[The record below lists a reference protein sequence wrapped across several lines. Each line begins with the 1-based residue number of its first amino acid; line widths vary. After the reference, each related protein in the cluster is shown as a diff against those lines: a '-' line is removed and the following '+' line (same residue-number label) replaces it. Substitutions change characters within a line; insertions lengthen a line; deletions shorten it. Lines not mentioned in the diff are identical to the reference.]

1 MWWLKE
7 GRFGVRV
14 CLNCIELRHGCVVK
28 QHCFP
33 GGKCTSFRNA
43 SMPRCY
49 CAKPVFIKNRC
60 RFRSFLEV
68 RSSLEMALAG
78 NRQWNGSINRFWNAF
93 GSHFAPHLGPIGLH
107 LGFTWASLGPILAT
121 PGRHWAPFALNF
133 DPIGAMPASRTPHSA
148 PFELHLGPA
157 AHLSFV

>member
-1 MWWLKE
+1 MVSRTLPVCGGLKKLVFGSGLLELYRTSPWLCCK
-7 GRFGVRV
+7 
-14 CLNCIELRHGCVVK
+14 K
-28 QHCFP
+28 HCFP

-68 RSSLEMALAG
+68 QSSLEMALAG
-78 NRQWNGSINRFWNAF
+78 NRHWNGSINQFWNAF
-93 GSHFAPHLGPIGLH
+93 RSAFAPHLAPIGLH

-121 PGRHWAPFALNF
+121 AAPGGQLFL
-133 DPIGAMPASRTPHSA
+133 
-148 PFELHLGPA
+148 LA
-157 AHLSFV
+157 AVLFSLRYSCSLFFSF